1 MQFDLQEVR
10 DQLFELMRVLFV
22 MLDQIISLI

>member
-1 MQFDLQEVR
+1 MQFDLQVVR
-10 DQLFELMRVLFV
+10 DQLFELMQALFV

>member
-1 MQFDLQEVR
+1 MQFDLQVVR
-10 DQLFELMRVLFV
+10 DLLLELMRTLFV